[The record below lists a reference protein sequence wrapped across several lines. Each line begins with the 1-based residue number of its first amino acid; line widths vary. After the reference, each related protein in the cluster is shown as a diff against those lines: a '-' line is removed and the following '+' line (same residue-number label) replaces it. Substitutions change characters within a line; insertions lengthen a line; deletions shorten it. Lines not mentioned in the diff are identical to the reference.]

1 MNWDYS
7 IVPQSYEKGIP
18 RLFRY
23 VMAVAA
29 LELLTFVF
37 WLLGLMDG
45 SGFMVLSFAYSVMIW
60 NVLFRILPMRR
71 ISESRVRFLDDR
83 LEVYDKKKRIWRR
96 IFYGD
101 IKKVRKELVYGWS
114 HGYHGIDGRS
124 YYVVI
129 YTGQRQQRPELEFAK
144 HYKNTDY
151 FMIVYSQELWEC
163 VQRHLFWYREG
174 NVLWIDET

>member
-23 VMAVAA
+23 VMVVAA

-83 LEVYDKKKRIWRR
+83 LEVYDKKK
-96 IFYGD
+96 
-101 IKKVRKELVYGWS
+101 
-114 HGYHGIDGRS
+114 
-124 YYVVI
+124 
-129 YTGQRQQRPELEFAK
+129 
-144 HYKNTDY
+144 KN
-151 FMIVYSQELWEC
+151 LA
-163 VQRHLFWYREG
+163 
-174 NVLWIDET
+174 